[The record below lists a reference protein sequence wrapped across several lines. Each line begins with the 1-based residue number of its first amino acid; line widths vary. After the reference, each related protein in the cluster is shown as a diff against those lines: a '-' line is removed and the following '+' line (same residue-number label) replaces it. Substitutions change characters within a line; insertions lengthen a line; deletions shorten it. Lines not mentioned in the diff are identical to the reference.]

1 MFEETKN
8 KYEKLIFHLIHKYQ
22 LTYDFDE
29 FYQMALIKL
38 WELDQSYDSNKTSN
52 KDHYVYTK
60 LKFFFID
67 EIRKLSKRNERFI
80 LMNDDIMYHS
90 NHFNDSYDHLT
101 LKEIKHYLSREEYQ
115 WLTLFLKGYS
125 MKEIADE
132 MKVSV
137 STIKKYKKNAQKKLT
152 FFYHNH

>member
-1 MFEETKN
+1 MFEDTKN
-8 KYEKLIFHLIHKYQ
+8 KYEKLIYHLIYKYH

-38 WELDQSYDSNKTSN
+38 WELDQSYDSSKTPN
-52 KDHYVYTK
+52 KDHYIYTK

-67 EIRKLSKRNERFI
+67 EIRKLSKRNDRFI
-80 LMNDDIMYHS
+80 LMNDDIMYQN
-90 NHFNDSYDHLT
+90 NHFDESYDNLT
-101 LKEIKHYLSREEYQ
+101 FNEIKNYLYHVEYQ
-115 WLTLFLKGYS
+115 WLTLFLKGYT
-125 MKEIADE
+125 MQEIADD

-137 STIKKYKKNAQKKLT
+137 STIKKYKKNTQRKLS

>member
-1 MFEETKN
+1 MFEETKT
-8 KYEKLIFHLIHKYQ
+8 KYEKLIFHLIYKYH

-38 WELDQSYDSNKTSN
+38 WELDQSYDPNKTPN
-52 KDHYVYTK
+52 KDHYIYTK

-80 LMNDDIMYHS
+80 LMNDDIMSHN
-90 NHFNDSYDHLT
+90 NHFNDSYDNLT
-101 LKEIKHYLSREEYQ
+101 LKEIKCYLSREEYQ

-125 MKEIADE
+125 MKEIAAD

-152 FFYHNH
+152 FFYHDY